1 MNVAGGRVMPVNQA
15 GESFIQTTVPI
26 ISYFGTMSRGFVL
39 QIRATEKA
47 NPMFALCRNTTLRRK
62 CISSMHRTTRPH
74 GCCKVEDLRARIPRV
89 QPPGARTVGGIAT
102 LVPPGGR
109 RDDEDRGRDVNIQ
122 TGTSLGACIGI
133 SRGLP
138 PCGVRVTGLLISRHP
153 GYVVLSSICSRL
165 ICGGCCIS
173 QHPTTVRN
181 LANSDR
187 RMPDT
192 LLAILCHFAV
202 CGDTVPGS
210 GGLRIWRGSSS
221 LVTMNHV
228 EG

>member
-1 MNVAGGRVMPVNQA
+1 MHFVYASDYATAR
-15 GESFIQTTVPI
+15 
-26 ISYFGTMSRGFVL
+26 VL
-39 QIRATEKA
+39 QSGTPACANTPGPATRRSR
-47 NPMFALCRNTTLRRK
+47 CRWN
-62 CISSMHRTTRPH
+62 CHS
-74 GCCKVEDLRARIPRV
+74 
-89 QPPGARTVGGIAT
+89 
-102 LVPPGGR
+102 VPPGGLR
-109 RDDEDRGRDVNIQ
+109 ADEDRGRDVNVQ
-122 TGTSLGACIGI
+122 TGRSLGACIGI

-187 RMPDT
+187 RIPDT

-202 CGDTVPGS
+202 CGDTDPGS

-221 LVTMNHV
+221 LVTVNHV